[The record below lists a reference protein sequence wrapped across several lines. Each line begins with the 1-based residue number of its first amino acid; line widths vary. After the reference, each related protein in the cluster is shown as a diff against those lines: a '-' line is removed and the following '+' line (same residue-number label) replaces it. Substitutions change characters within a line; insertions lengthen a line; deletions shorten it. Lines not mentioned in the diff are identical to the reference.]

1 MASQIQKSGQ
11 DLMVRIPYPIAQQ
24 ANLREGLK
32 VSFSLSQ
39 GELIM
44 SPEKKRYTLDGL
56 LAEATAENFSPP
68 SSKQEYTL
76 ETLLSETSGE
86 EFAGEMAWESPIGN
100 EIW

>member
-1 MASQIQKSGQ
+1 MATLIQKSGQ
-11 DLMVRIPYPIAQQ
+11 SLIVRIPSPIAQQ

-68 SSKQEYTL
+68 YQEYTL

-86 EFAGEMAWESPIGN
+86 EFAGEMAWESPMGN